1 MQRQAFI
8 KLSCVLAM
16 ALGWFVPVYG
26 GLAQDAQHTEVSMR
40 MIGHEVLLLGR
51 DTLSRVLPVRKENN
65 VFVITFE
72 KDFGIEPER
81 MAAAIDSVIEVT
93 GISEAYI
100 VEVKTCEKEEIV
112 YSYEMG
118 GTVNPDIVPCRSR
131 PLPVACYSL
140 WITLTDMPPADHAGT
155 EMAATR
161 SEGEKTVLLWLLP
174 LAILSVLLFYLFRGR
189 RKKEIPDNHIAIG
202 EYRFDPKAMTLAFQS
217 ERIELTGKESE
228 LLYLLYLSANST
240 VERELIL
247 EKVWGD
253 QGDYVGRT
261 LDVFIS
267 KLRKKLE
274 ADSAVQIK
282 NIRGVGYKLVLSAA

>member
-1 MQRQAFI
+1 MLI
-8 KLSCVLAM
+8 KVCCGVAM
-16 ALGWFVPVYG
+16 AISWFCSVSGMIAVRG
-26 GLAQDAQHTEVSMR
+26 QHVEVSMR
-40 MIGHEVLLLGR
+40 MIGHQVLLQAG
-51 DTLSRVLPVRKENN
+51 DTFSRVLPVEKEQNGY
-65 VFVITFE
+65 VIRFE
-72 KDFGIEPER
+72 EEFGIDPER
-81 MAAAIDSVIEVT
+81 MATAIDSVIAAT

-100 VEVKTCEKEEIV
+100 VEVKACGSGEIV

-118 GTVNPDIVPCRSR
+118 GTENPDIVPCKSR
-131 PLPVACYSL
+131 ALPMGCYAL
-140 WITLTDMPPADHAGT
+140 HVTLTDEPDLNNSRI
-155 EMAATR
+155 EMVPSNAETAKR
-161 SEGEKTVLLWLLP
+161 DVWLWLLP
-174 LAILSVLLFYLFRGR
+174 LATVLGLLVYFFRHR
-189 RKKEIPDNHIAIG
+189 RKKETPDKHIAIG
-202 EYRFDPKAMTLAFQS
+202 EYRFNPKAMTLAFQS
-217 ERIELTGKESE
+217 ECIELTGKESE
-228 LLYLLYLSANST
+228 LLYLLYLSANFT